1 MEGIFIYVMDRYI
14 LVLVV
19 VSVDYEEESL
29 KVMEITTL
37 EHLIQL
43 RICPGMSTQKGEA
56 AAALKAVFPAGLP
69 TV

>member
-1 MEGIFIYVMDRYI
+1 MDRYI

-29 KVMEITTL
+29 KAMEITTL

-43 RICPGMSTQKGEA
+43 RICPGMSTQKGKSA
-56 AAALKAVFPAGLP
+56 SALRVVLQRGPP
-69 TV
+69 EME